1 MRICKD
7 CPRNCGADRSV
18 SVGYCRSPEK
28 FRAARAALHF
38 WEEPC
43 LSSRPNGSGAVF
55 FSGCSL
61 RCVYCQNYEI
71 SSENKGVELSEDDL
85 IDIMKSLVEQ
95 GAQNINFVNPTHYAS
110 ALAKLLERWKP
121 PVPVVYNS
129 SGYENVETLK
139 RLDGLVDIYLPDL
152 KYIRSEKAKRY
163 SSAPDYFEKAADALC
178 EMRRQVSDKFDGEKM
193 VSGMIIR
200 HLILPSNTNSS
211 LEIIDWLCDNLPDT
225 YVSLMAQYTP
235 VNDLSNYPEINRK
248 ITKREYRKVLDYAL
262 DKGMEKLFIQERCSA
277 DEGFIPDFDFS
288 GIKTDDK

>member
-152 KYIRSEKAKRY
+152 KYIRSDKAKRY

>member
-7 CPRNCGADRSV
+7 CPRNCGADRS
-18 SVGYCRSPEK
+18 SALGFCRSPEN
-28 FRAARAALHF
+28 FTAARAALHF

-43 LSSRPNGSGAVF
+43 LSQPNGSGAVF

-71 SSENKGVELSEDDL
+71 SRENKGVELSEEKL
-85 IDIMKSLVEQ
+85 IDIMKSLVDQ

-110 ALAKLLERWKP
+110 AIVKLLSKWKP

-129 SGYENVETLK
+129 SGYENVETLRK
-139 RLDGLVDIYLPDL
+139 LEGLVDIYLPDL
-152 KYIRSEKAKRY
+152 KYIRSDKAKRY
-163 SSAPDYFEKAADALC
+163 SSAPDYFEKASAALC

-193 VSGMIIR
+193 ISGMIVR
-200 HLILPSNTNSS
+200 HLILPANTNSS
-211 LEIIDWLCDNLPDT
+211 LAIIDWLCDNLPDT

-235 VNDLSNYPEINRK
+235 VNDLSDYPEINRR
-248 ITKREYRKVLDYAL
+248 ITKREYDKVLNYAL

-277 DEGFIPDFDFS
+277 DKGFIPDFDFS
-288 GIKTDDK
+288 GILTDEN

>member
-43 LSSRPNGSGAVF
+43 LSRPNGSGAVF

-95 GAQNINFVNPTHYAS
+95 CAQNINFVNPTHYAS

>member
-1 MRICKD
+1 M
-7 CPRNCGADRSV
+7 
-18 SVGYCRSPEK
+18 
-28 FRAARAALHF
+28 
-38 WEEPC
+38 
-43 LSSRPNGSGAVF
+43 
-55 FSGCSL
+55 
-61 RCVYCQNYEI
+61 
-71 SSENKGVELSEDDL
+71 
-85 IDIMKSLVEQ
+85 
-95 GAQNINFVNPTHYAS
+95 
-110 ALAKLLERWKP
+110 
-121 PVPVVYNS
+121 PVVYNS

-152 KYIRSEKAKRY
+152 KYIRSDKAKRY
-163 SSAPDYFEKAADALC
+163 SSAPDYFEKAAEALG